1 MFTAHRAF
9 LLCVAVLGCA
19 SVSAQGLQQPEK
31 KLAPDQSAANFIA
44 QFYHVTPDQITAKV
58 LSRGKNAATVLT
70 SATGQ
75 PDCVLEMVPAPDSN
89 ASYSW
94 LIGGFTCDKV
104 LDQALITEWMK
115 KGQPGA
121 EPK

>member
-1 MFTAHRAF
+1 MV
-9 LLCVAVLGCA
+9 LCLSLLGCA
-19 SVSAQGLQQPEK
+19 SVSAQGIQQPEK

-44 QFYHVTPDQITAKV
+44 QFYQVKPDQIAAKV
-58 LSRGKNAATVLT
+58 LSRGKNTATVLT